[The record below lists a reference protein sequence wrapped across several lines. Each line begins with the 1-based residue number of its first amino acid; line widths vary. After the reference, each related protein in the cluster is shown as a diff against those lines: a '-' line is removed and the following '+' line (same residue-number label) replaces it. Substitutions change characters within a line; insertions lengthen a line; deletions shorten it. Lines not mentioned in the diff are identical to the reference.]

1 MRREGIMLV
10 RRTFAFS
17 FQSVAKIYQHSDIGH
32 GLPTRSVAYCW
43 DVLHTSPCIHA
54 LGFL

>member
-17 FQSVAKIYQHSDIGH
+17 FQSVAKIYQHSGIGH

-54 LGFL
+54 LSFL